1 MARSRRRGGFVG
13 LRERSLA
20 GVRGVTQRW
29 IRQALPAGIAL
40 RIALLLAGSLSLGGL
55 GVGSAAEP
63 SDRAVESEV
72 RRFGTECPVNRPV
85 AQEAEVAGPLASNA
99 GGHSAPL
106 FSSVSDM
113 LRALPLAA
121 PFPQIH
127 PQARLG
133 RVPVLMYHDVL
144 PRKEVFFDV
153 TPAEF
158 EAHLQAIR
166 DNGLT
171 PIHLD
176 QLVAHLA
183 TGAPLPPKPVL
194 LSFDDGYLG
203 HYEHVYP
210 LLKQYGYPGVFAIYT
225 GKVERNYGRPGLT
238 WAQLREMAADPL
250 VAIASHSITHP
261 KNLADL
267 DDPELRW
274 EVTESK
280 RILEEKLGVSV
291 KHFVY
296 PEGNYDERVKAAVRQ
311 AGYRSAL
318 TMSNQV
324 DRFANESED
333 LLSIDRLGQSKLS
346 MAIAQADG
354 GAPLPPPGSAFN
366 FTAPVRKRQ
375 LELDGVRLV
384 LFSGGRPVTLHA
396 DSRYQVSEI
405 IANTPAVAAVDG
417 GFFSMKYLDS
427 NVMIGPVY
435 SQNTGQFVP
444 GSAWDISKIGGR
456 PLVLV
461 GPAGVKF
468 VPFNP
473 QQHNTL
479 AGIRKLMPDVTDAF
493 VAGAWLV
500 KDGKGRSPA
509 SFRDLFGFDVPR
521 HRAFWGIDQ
530 AGQPV
535 VGVSKERVDSVA
547 LGELLSRA
555 GLREVVMLDSGAS
568 ASLAHGDELLVDYTP
583 RPVPHAVA
591 LFPPVES
598 EMAQGCSELPVAR
611 AESGCNG
618 RDRCL
623 DALTA
628 FVPGTAPL
636 DSVPR

>member
-29 IRQALPAGIAL
+29 ITRAIALP
-40 RIALLLAGSLSLGGL
+40 LAGSLSLGGL

-63 SDRAVESEV
+63 SDRAVESGV
-72 RRFGTECPVNRPV
+72 KRFGTECPVNRLV
-85 AQEAEVAGPLASNA
+85 AQETGVVERSASHA
-99 GGHSAPL
+99 AGHSAPL
-106 FSSVSDM
+106 FSSVGN
-113 LRALPLAA
+113 LLTALPLAA

-267 DDPELRW
+267 DDHELRW

-296 PEGNYDERVKAAVRQ
+296 PEGNYDERVKAAVRR

-324 DRFANESED
+324 DRFASESED

-346 MAIAQADG
+346 LAIAQTDG

-461 GPAGVKF
+461 GPDGVKF
-468 VPFNP
+468 IPFDP
-473 QQHNTL
+473 QLHNTL

-500 KDGKGRSPA
+500 KDGKGRSPET
-509 SFRDLFGFDVPR
+509 FRDLFGFDVPR

-530 AGQPV
+530 AAQPV
-535 VGVSKERVDSVA
+535 VGVSKERIDSVA

-598 EMAQGCSELPVAR
+598 EMAQGCEFPVAR

-636 DSVPR
+636 DSVAR

>member
-1 MARSRRRGGFVG
+1 MRRAIA
-13 LRERSLA
+13 LPLA
-20 GVRGVTQRW
+20 GGLSLSGSGLGKTAEPWDR
-29 IRQALPAGIAL
+29 ALPAETKRLVTECAVSQL
-40 RIALLLAGSLSLGGL
+40 VAQSVEAEAFLENPNPALAGH
-55 GVGSAAEP
+55 P
-63 SDRAVESEV
+63 
-72 RRFGTECPVNRPV
+72 
-85 AQEAEVAGPLASNA
+85 
-99 GGHSAPL
+99 APL
-106 FSSVSDM
+106 FSSIGDT
-113 LRALPLAA
+113 LTALLLAA

-158 EAHLQAIR
+158 EAHLQAIQQH
-166 DNGLT
+166 GLT
-171 PIHLD
+171 PISLD
-176 QLVAHLA
+176 QLVTHLA
-183 TGAPLPPKPVL
+183 TGAPLPPRPVL

-203 HYEHVYP
+203 HYKYVYP
-210 LLKQYGYPGVFAIYT
+210 LLKRYGYPGVFAIYT

-250 VAIASHSITHP
+250 VAIAAHSVTHP
-261 KNLADL
+261 PNLADL
-267 DDPELRW
+267 DDHELRW

-296 PEGNYDERVKAAVRQ
+296 PEGNYDERVKAAVRR

-324 DRFANESED
+324 DRFANESDD
-333 LLSIDRLGQSKLS
+333 LLSINRLGQSKLS
-346 MAIAQADG
+346 LAIAQADG
-354 GAPLPPPGSAFN
+354 GAPLPPLGKTFN
-366 FTAPVRKRQ
+366 FSAPVRKRQ
-375 LELDGVRLV
+375 VALEGVPLT
-384 LFSGGRPVTLHA
+384 LISGGRPTTVHA
-396 DSRYQVSEI
+396 DSRYQVPDI
-405 IANTPAVAAVDG
+405 IANTPAIAAVDG
-417 GFFSMKYLDS
+417 GFFSMKQLDS
-427 NVMIGPVY
+427 NTMIGPVY

-444 GSAWDISKIGGR
+444 GNTWDIAKIVGR

-461 GPAGVKF
+461 GPQSVQF
-468 VPFNP
+468 VPFDP

-479 AGIRKLMPDVTDAF
+479 AGIRKVMPDVSDAF

-535 VGVSKERVDSVA
+535 VGVSKNRVDSVT
-547 LGELLSRA
+547 LGELLSRT

-568 ASLAHGDELLVDYTP
+568 ASLAYGQESLVDYTP
-583 RPVPHAVA
+583 RPVPHVVA
-591 LFPPVES
+591 LFPPADVRLATS
-598 EMAQGCSELPVAR
+598 CGARPVATV
-611 AESGCNG
+611 ESGCNG

-623 DALTA
+623 DALIA
-628 FVPGTAPL
+628 AVPGVQL
-636 DSVPR
+636 SDRFSVRK

>member
-13 LRERSLA
+13 LREHSLA
-20 GVRGVTQRW
+20 GVRGVMQRW
-29 IRQALPAGIAL
+29 IRRALPVGIAL
-40 RIALLLAGSLSLGGL
+40 RIALPLAGSLSLGGL

-63 SDRAVESEV
+63 SDRAVEAKV

-166 DNGLT
+166 DSGLT

-568 ASLAHGDELLVDYTP
+568 ASLAHADELLVDYTP

-628 FVPGTAPL
+628 FVPGSAPL

>member
-1 MARSRRRGGFVG
+1 MR
-13 LRERSLA
+13 
-20 GVRGVTQRW
+20 RW
-29 IRQALPAGIAL
+29 IRRAIPVRTALRVALP
-40 RIALLLAGSLSLGGL
+40 LAGGFSMLGL
-55 GVGSAAEP
+55 GVGYAAEP
-63 SDRAVESEV
+63 WDRALESETQP
-72 RRFGTECPVNRPV
+72 FGAECSVNPLV
-85 AQEAEVAGPLASNA
+85 AQTATADAGSLGSSEPAPA
-99 GGHSAPL
+99 ADQAPL
-106 FSSVSDM
+106 FSSVAGT
-113 LRALPLAA
+113 LVALPLAA
-121 PFPQIH
+121 PFPQIY

-158 EAHLQAIR
+158 EAHLQAIQEN
-166 DNGLT
+166 DLT
-171 PIHLD
+171 PISLD

-183 TGAPLPPKPVL
+183 TGAPLPPRPVL
-194 LSFDDGYLG
+194 LTFDDGYLG
-203 HYEHVYP
+203 HYEYVYP
-210 LLKQYGYPGVFAIYT
+210 LLKKYGYPGVFSIYT
-225 GKVERNYGRPGLT
+225 GKVERDYGRPGLT

-250 VAIASHSITHP
+250 VAIASHSVTHP

-267 DDPELRW
+267 DDHELRW
-274 EVTESK
+274 EVTTSK

-324 DRFANESED
+324 DRFANESDD
-333 LLSIDRLGQSKLS
+333 LLSIARLGQSKLS
-346 MAIAQADG
+346 MAIAQSDG
-354 GAPLPPPGSAFN
+354 GAPLPPLGSAFN

-375 LELDGVRLV
+375 LELDGVSLV
-384 LFSGGRPVTLHA
+384 LFAGGRPVTLHA

-461 GPAGVKF
+461 GPETVKF
-468 VPFNP
+468 VPFDP

-479 AGIRKLMPDVTDAF
+479 AGLRKLMPDVTDAF

-535 VGVSKERVDSVA
+535 VGVSKERIDSVA

-568 ASLAHGDELLVDYTP
+568 ASLAHGEELLVDYTP
-583 RPVPHAVA
+583 RPVPHVVA
-591 LFPPVES
+591 LFPPIES
-598 EMAQGCSELPVAR
+598 EMAQSCEFPIAKVA
-611 AESGCNG
+611 AGCNG

-628 FVPGTAPL
+628 FVPGVQPPNQA
-636 DSVPR
+636 SVRR